1 MKKVLSL
8 ICVFSICLLLGF
20 TTEPKSVS
28 AAGDPNLHQLILT
41 NNDCYKVAI
50 IIWQCVFLF
59 LIFVGLQTL
68 VSLM

>member
-41 NNDCYKVAI
+41 NNDCYKAGQYYNTYRHYGSFN
-50 IIWQCVFLF
+50 WCQ
-59 LIFVGLQTL
+59 
-68 VSLM
+68 

>member
-1 MKKVLSL
+1 MINQKIVNAL
-8 ICVFSICLLLGF
+8 
-20 TTEPKSVS
+20 P
-28 AAGDPNLHQLILT
+28 

-68 VSLM
+68 VSLI